1 MIQACEYALAHMDVP
16 SEKNTELLSVKSRSL
31 PGSTYI
37 FWLFSAFLSYHVS
50 YFFLD
55 KILSCLEQMQSKLAL
70 PALDALAEE
79 YF

>member
-1 MIQACEYALAHMDVP
+1 MRWITWTPRQ
-16 SEKNTELLSVKSRSL
+16 KNTINFYFFKADFY
-31 PGSTYI
+31 GSTYI